1 MDALKEIETPE
12 EVEVD
17 VFPINHPEFYRQD
30 KMVDDK
36 GLNKTDVIARA
47 KAMGVREY
55 RDRVIL
61 AIQDDDLK
69 PEMGGMFSRADV
81 DTWID
86 AELAVD
92 RYEDEFMISLQQARA
107 LAKEAGLE
115 DYSAAVL
122 NAITRLE
129 IPGVEYRRNQPRIPV
144 KEFMEWLEGA
154 ALVEDLQIRSKP
166 ELLDLVRSLENEQ
179 GAGNGSVI
187 QEAARL
193 IWLPVLSILML
204 GIVFS
209 SIFAGFWTA
218 N

>member
-1 MDALKEIETPE
+1 MDALNEIVIPE

-17 VFPINHPEFYRQD
+17 VFSIHHPEYYRQE

-92 RYEDEFMISLQQARA
+92 RYEDEFTINLQQARA
-107 LAKEAGLE
+107 LAKEAGIE
-115 DYSAAVL
+115 DYSAVVL
-122 NAITRLE
+122 NAITRME
-129 IPGVEYRRNQPRIPV
+129 IEGVEYWKRQPRIPV
-144 KEFMEWLEGA
+144 
-154 ALVEDLQIRSKP
+154 
-166 ELLDLVRSLENEQ
+166 
-179 GAGNGSVI
+179 
-187 QEAARL
+187 
-193 IWLPVLSILML
+193 
-204 GIVFS
+204 
-209 SIFAGFWTA
+209 
-218 N
+218 